1 MKNLLKSIFT
11 HYIRLIISFV
21 LGIGIFI
28 TYLAVKDGWTH
39 IVCYLDAAFIAAALD
54 LAIGLLSFF
63 GNIGTFNIFS
73 FMVLRKTKDNGYK
86 EDFYEYGER
95 KKLERAKDKT
105 FFMPYIFTGLL
116 FLIASFIILA
126 FCK

>member
-54 LAIGLLSFF
+54 LAIGLLAFF
-63 GNIGTFNIFS
+63 GNIGTFISSHLWFLEKQKITDIKKIF
-73 FMVLRKTKDNGYK
+73 MNMENVKNLKELKTKHS
-86 EDFYEYGER
+86 
-95 KKLERAKDKT
+95 LCL
-105 FFMPYIFTGLL
+105 IFLQVYY
-116 FLIASFIILA
+116 S
-126 FCK
+126 